1 MLHISVMFYVNETCI
16 WKKDKRRI
24 FNDISVY
31 DLYNIALMFKYDI
44 EQVFH
49 IALTH

>member
-1 MLHISVMFYVNETCI
+1 MLTRHVL
-16 WKKDKRRI
+16 KKDKRRI

-31 DLYNIALMFKYDI
+31 DLYNIALVFKYDI